1 MNENDLNAQM
11 HLISTE
17 DTTIHLPEP
26 TLETLPDKNKIFEEY
41 ISLDGG
47 DRDTSLQPLR
57 FSFSTDIEPLRTVSE
72 VKVWSVILPLNP
84 KDASSACYRV
94 NVTHVWLWVD
104 EISGSFSKNR
114 SDVAKRSLCKLL
126 IKGCHEPKLG
136 RGHMVLEPAMEE
148 VRVFDPPLSSISSL
162 SISLRRPDGALM
174 DNTRD
179 DFHMVKVY
187 QTSDAAAN
195 WIIEMDRLWEDDAF
209 TKGDILKIQGV
220 DTGFRELDD
229 FLTRKEGHIVIS
241 QGFPIGSAYKTVV
254 VRKPGSI
261 NQSTGEYEA
270 DNNLHTQ
277 LDAVSNDIT
286 GRVVNMSMQVSIS
299 MTCKCNTTARHYDPS
314 VHMTTKF

>member
-11 HLISTE
+11 HLMSTE

-114 SDVAKRSLCKLL
+114 SDVAKDRFVSCSSKDVTNPNSGEGIWFLNQPWKRCVYSTLL
-126 IKGCHEPKLG
+126 F
-136 RGHMVLEPAMEE
+136 R
-148 VRVFDPPLSSISSL
+148 RY
-162 SISLRRPDGALM
+162 LR
-174 DNTRD
+174 
-179 DFHMVKVY
+179 
-187 QTSDAAAN
+187 
-195 WIIEMDRLWEDDAF
+195 
-209 TKGDILKIQGV
+209 
-220 DTGFRELDD
+220 
-229 FLTRKEGHIVIS
+229 
-241 QGFPIGSAYKTVV
+241 
-254 VRKPGSI
+254 
-261 NQSTGEYEA
+261 
-270 DNNLHTQ
+270 
-277 LDAVSNDIT
+277 
-286 GRVVNMSMQVSIS
+286 
-299 MTCKCNTTARHYDPS
+299 
-314 VHMTTKF
+314 